1 MKRILF
7 ITILLLLQVSSS
19 AQDISVQ
26 KERKQ
31 KIEKEIEFINSQ
43 LKNISSKQK
52 ASTEQLYLIQKK
64 VSGRKALLKET
75 DALIAETNKK
85 IKVQKAE
92 TDRLARE
99 LDTLSSYYGKLVY
112 NTYRNRDTRVWFLY
126 VLASEDIG
134 QGYRRF
140 AYFRN
145 LADQANAQGKL
156 IGEKQNKLNAELEK
170 LAEIK
175 SQADSL
181 RAEREQEYKNLLAE
195 ENQSKKNLK
204 SLSKTQSQYRKD
216 LTQKKKEVDRLNR
229 EIEKILASTI
239 KKQQSDKTVI
249 DQALNG
255 EFEQN
260 KGRLPWPV
268 RHGVITERFGINSHP
283 VYKNLKLPQCNG
295 VTFRTDKN
303 AEVFSV
309 FNGEVRQVVVIPGY
323 NQCVLVQH
331 GSYFT
336 FYCKLSSVKV
346 KSGQKVSSG
355 ECLGILDQD
364 SENGSSLHFQIWKGT
379 QKQNPENW
387 LRQ

>member
-1 MKRILF
+1 MKKILF

-19 AQDISVQ
+19 AQDVSTQ

-75 DALIAETNKK
+75 DDLIAETDRKMK
-85 IKVQKAE
+85 EQKAE

-140 AYFRN
+140 AYFKN
-145 LADQANAQGKL
+145 LAGQANTQGKL
-156 IGEKQNKLNAELEK
+156 IGEKQDNLKAELEK
-170 LAEIK
+170 LAGIRNE
-175 SQADSL
+175 AVSL
-181 RAEREQEYKNLLAE
+181 RAERAQEYQKLLAE
-195 ENQSKKNLK
+195 EKQSKKTIK
-204 SLSKTQSQYRKD
+204 SLSKTQSQYRKE
-216 LTQKKKEVDRLNR
+216 LSQKKKEVERLNR
-229 EIEKILASTI
+229 EIEKLLTSTV
-239 KKQQSDKTVI
+239 KKQQADKTVI
-249 DQALNG
+249 DKALNG

-268 RHGVITERFGINSHP
+268 RHGVITERFGVNSHP
-283 VYKNLKLPQCNG
+283 VYKNLKMPQCNG
-295 VTFRTDKN
+295 VTFRTEKN

-336 FYCKLSSVKV
+336 FYCKLASVKV
-346 KSGQKVSSG
+346 KNGQKVSSG

-364 SENGSSLHFQIWKGT
+364 SANGSSLHFQIWKGT
-379 QKQNPENW
+379 EKQNPEKW
-387 LRQ
+387 LRK

>member
-204 SLSKTQSQYRKD
+204 SLSRTQSQYRKD
-216 LTQKKKEVDRLNR
+216 LAQKKKEVDRLNR

-249 DQALNG
+249 DQALND